1 MRNIGILN
9 RLFETRAQETGEDVM
24 DEKNLD
30 TALRASLGGSK
41 VTVQTVLNIPAVS
54 GSVSFIAWTVASL
67 PIRLYRTTNGRSEEV
82 HDDYRLRL
90 LNEETGD
97 LLDAFQW
104 KCTLV
109 RDFLLP
115 GNGYT
120 YVDWVNNRINGLYYV
135 DPMQVSAEI
144 GPDPIFKFARFH
156 IGPGQYPEW
165 QVMRILRNTKDGV
178 TGTGVV
184 AESSTHLETML
195 NALKYENRMMRTG
208 AKKGFLKA
216 KEGRKL
222 SQVVLDQLRE
232 GWRNLYGN
240 DSDETVVVLND
251 GIEFQDAGQ
260 TAVDSQLNENKE
272 TNDHEIYKIFCIVP
286 TVLEGGANQ
295 EDLKN
300 TVRFAIQP
308 VVKALQSAI
317 NRFCLLEDE
326 KGILSFEIDMDAL
339 DGTDMLSRY
348 QAYEVAVK
356 NGWMQ
361 LDEVRY
367 EEGRNPLGLKF
378 IRLGLDTVIYD
389 PETKMIYTPNTKEWT
404 KLEQKGGG
412 EPIAGRNQS

>member
-1 MRNIGILN
+1 ML
-9 RLFETRAQETGEDVM
+9 
-24 DEKNLD
+24 DENQLD
-30 TALRASLGGSK
+30 TALRAGLGGSK
-41 VTVQTVLNIPAVS
+41 VTVQSVLNIPAVS
-54 GSVSFIAWTVASL
+54 GSVSFIAGTVASL

-82 HDDYRLRL
+82 TDDYRLRL

-120 YVDWVNNRINGLYYV
+120 YVDWVNNRIEGLYYV
-135 DPMQVSAEI
+135 DPMQVSVEI
-144 GPDPIFKFARFH
+144 GTDPIFKFARFH
-156 IGPGQYPEW
+156 IGADQYPEW
-165 QVMRILRNTKDGV
+165 RVMRILRNTKDGV

-222 SQVVLDQLRE
+222 SQVVLDQLRA

-317 NRFCLLEDE
+317 NRFLLLEDE
-326 KGILSFEIDMDAL
+326 KGALSFEIDMDAL